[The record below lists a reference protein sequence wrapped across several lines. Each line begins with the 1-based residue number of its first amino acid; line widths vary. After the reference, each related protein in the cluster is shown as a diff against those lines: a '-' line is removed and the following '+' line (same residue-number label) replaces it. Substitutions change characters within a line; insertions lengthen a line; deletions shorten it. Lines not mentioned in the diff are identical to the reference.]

1 MKTEKTEK
9 TGIFAVGYVSNKKT
23 YVDDLQKLLVGTTQK
38 AEKTEIDNSA
48 NKALE
53 YYNAAGYPKSSD
65 GIEVDE
71 TTAKYVRFETPYKTN
86 EGEVIWGWF
95 SKSKP
100 DSNFN
105 GVEWGT
111 NEGFRHKIDKDR
123 SFWIGKMY
131 FEQFADGF
139 DFLEDIA
146 ANTIPETWEYKRKS
160 SPINHPILRS
170 YIENVLE
177 RLIKEG
183 EAGKEEKL
191 IYSTDRKYVM
201 FNTNLLDK
209 YFHDVIVVGEYK
221 DDSGEMKIRNPK
233 RLKGG
238 IMELKKMNFE
248 KGVSP
253 KQPQFFDDINE
264 VIFQTD
270 WEIDWVFD
278 TFTHIIEERRE
289 RFPEEYKDLPTDQLA
304 RKLEAA
310 IDFAVALA
318 RRNYKFIVP
327 MYYPKEDKIQLL
339 MPIYLKGT
347 YNDQPDFALVLT
359 PEKDLKVYSPE
370 TILPLDAV
378 YQNARLIAKPDEL
391 WLNPDLIK

>member
-1 MKTEKTEK
+1 MY
-9 TGIFAVGYVSNKKT
+9 I
-23 YVDDLQKLLVGTTQK
+23 DDLQKLLVGTTQK
-38 AEKTEIDNSA
+38 VEKAEIDNSA
-48 NKALE
+48 NKSLE
-53 YYNAAGYPKSSD
+53 YYNVAGYLQFPD
-65 GIEVDE
+65 GTKVDE

-86 EGEVIWGWF
+86 EGETVWGWF

-105 GVEWGT
+105 GIEWGT
-111 NEGFRHKIDKDR
+111 DEDFRYKIDLDK
-123 SFWIGKMY
+123 SFRIGKIC
-131 FEQFADGF
+131 FEQFEDGL

-146 ANTIPETWEYKRKS
+146 INTIPETWKYKRKS
-160 SPINHPILRS
+160 SSINHPILKS

-177 RLIKEG
+177 RLIKED
-183 EAGKEEKL
+183 EAGKEGKL
-191 IYSTDRKYVM
+191 VYSVDRKYVM

-209 YFHDVIVVGEYK
+209 YFHDVIIVGEYK
-221 DDSGEMKIRNPK
+221 DVRGKMTIRNPK
-233 RLKGG
+233 RSKGLG
-238 IMELKKMNFE
+238 ELRKLGFE
-248 KGVSP
+248 KGLSP

-270 WEIDWVFD
+270 WQIDTDFD
-278 TFTHIIEERRE
+278 TFTHIIEERCE
-289 RFPEEYKDLPTDQLA
+289 RFPEEYKDMSTDALA
-304 RKLEAA
+304 RKLDDA
-310 IDFAVALA
+310 IKFAVALA
-318 RRNYKFIVP
+318 QRNYKFIVP
-327 MYYPKEDKIQLL
+327 MYRPQEDAIQLL

-359 PEKDLKVYSPE
+359 PDKNSDMYYPE